1 MSHTCSTHTCAHTQE
16 IKLLADEEVLVPL
29 RRRLHLDLERAQTSF
44 EDDLDDL
51 REKYLHKNVQKVFD
65 DADAPTGER
74 TCRGTVEDI
83 DWSARDGCY
92 LFRIRYE
99 EDGDEEDMESWEVK
113 NHLVALV

>member
-1 MSHTCSTHTCAHTQE
+1 M
-16 IKLLADEEVLVPL
+16 LADEEVLVPL

-51 REKYLHKNVQKVFD
+51 HEKYLHKNVQKVFD

-74 TCRGTVEDI
+74 TCRGTVEDM